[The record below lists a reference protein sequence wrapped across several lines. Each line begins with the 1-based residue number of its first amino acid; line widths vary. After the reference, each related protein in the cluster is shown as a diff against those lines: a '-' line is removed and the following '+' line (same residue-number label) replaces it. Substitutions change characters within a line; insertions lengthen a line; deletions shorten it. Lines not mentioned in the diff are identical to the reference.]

1 MNQSQPLYNITV
13 HLSENGKVSHEK
25 TNRIGFRTVKLIQD
39 HVDAENPVKGKK
51 HQTTYTLNKKV
62 SVI

>member
-13 HLSENGKVSHEK
+13 QLSENGKVSHEK

-51 HQTTYTLNKKV
+51 ISNLLYINNKV